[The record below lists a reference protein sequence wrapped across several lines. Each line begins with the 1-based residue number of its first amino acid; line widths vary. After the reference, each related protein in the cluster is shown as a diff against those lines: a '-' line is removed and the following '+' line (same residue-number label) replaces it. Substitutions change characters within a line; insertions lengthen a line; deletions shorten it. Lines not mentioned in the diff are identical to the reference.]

1 MNCPF
6 CTDVKMTVGIKETE
20 PLEIGPLTEA
30 DLDEVMQIERVS
42 FRTPWSPEMFRQD
55 LGFPIARCLSAKV
68 PGAAAK
74 LLAGYIVC
82 WFVAD
87 EVHVINIAVRKDFRN
102 RGVATRLVEEA
113 LYLAR
118 NERMRYCTLE
128 VRQSNEAARGLYG
141 RFGFEGRGIRPKY
154 YSDNNEDAL
163 IMWLDL

>member
-1 MNCPF
+1 MA
-6 CTDVKMTVGIKETE
+6 TRIKQIED
-20 PLEIGPLTEA
+20 LAIGPMTEN
-30 DLDEVMQIERVS
+30 DIGEIMQIETMS
-42 FRTPWSPEMFRQD
+42 FRTPWSPDMFRQD
-55 LGFPIARCLSAKV
+55 LGFPIARCLSARV

-74 LLAGYIVC
+74 QLAGYIIC

-113 LYLAR
+113 LHLAR

-141 RFGFEGRGIRPKY
+141 RFGFEARGIRPKY
-154 YSDNNEDAL
+154 YSDNNEDAV
-163 IMWLDL
+163 IMWLEL

>member
-1 MNCPF
+1 MSTRIKQIEDFEIEP
-6 CTDVKMTVGIKETE
+6 MTENDLG
-20 PLEIGPLTEA
+20 EI
-30 DLDEVMQIERVS
+30 MQIERMS
-42 FRTPWSPEMFRQD
+42 FRTPWSLDMFRQD

-68 PGAAAK
+68 PGGTAK
-74 LLAGYIVC
+74 QLVGYIIC

-87 EVHVINIAVRKDFRN
+87 EVHLINIAVREDFRN

-118 NERMRYCTLE
+118 NDRMRYCTLE

-141 RFGFEGRGIRPKY
+141 RLGFEARGIRPKY
-154 YSDNNEDAL
+154 YSDNNENAV

>member
-1 MNCPF
+1 MA
-6 CTDVKMTVGIKETE
+6 TRIQQIED
-20 PLEIGPLTEA
+20 LEIGPLTEG
-30 DLDEVMQIERVS
+30 DLGEVMQIERMS
-42 FRTPWSPEMFRQD
+42 FRTPWSLNMFMQD
-55 LGFPIARCLSAKV
+55 LSFPIARCLAARV
-68 PGAAAK
+68 PGDAAK
-74 LLAGYIVC
+74 QLAGYIIC

-87 EVHVINIAVRKDFRN
+87 EVHVTNIAVRKDLRK

-128 VRQSNEAARGLYG
+128 VRKSNEAARGLYQ
-141 RFGFEGRGIRPKY
+141 RLGFEARGIRPKY